1 MIVTL
6 IHNSTQ
12 SSPLFPFHVEFS
24 PFRNYQSFRSRF
36 LHSLRIPFVRILVI
50 KFINLY
56 NIHKGMYRWKCI
68 VKGKLDDDCRWR
80 SVALVYNDPLS
91 LIILVTH
98 YSDPPFPF
106 AMVEYF
112 STSSLLWTS
121 PSIRSLHAPFARIFM
136 LRVEMFGRNSGWREI
151 REYDIRELSGVVNFI
166 SSSCSLCT
174 LCLDIYKEGRFQRW
188 WWRCGK
194 WILLIEGKLVQDI
207 N

>member
-91 LIILVTH
+91 LIIPVTH

>member
-56 NIHKGMYRWKCI
+56 NIHKGMYQWKCI